1 MHRCTFVGK
10 TLKLFLAVVV
20 DKLLCNCN
28 VHVLESSR
36 LKTAVACIA
45 KNDNNAE
52 GGWEVGG
59 KGKGEKYLSC
69 SHAVSLTLVA
79 SYVTRLEICC
89 DWQL

>member
-10 TLKLFLAVVV
+10 TLKLFLTVVV

-28 VHVLESSR
+28 
-36 LKTAVACIA
+36 
-45 KNDNNAE
+45 DNNAG

-69 SHAVSLTLVA
+69 SHAPSLTLVA

-89 DWQL
+89 DWRLCNFFPENNAPPCKICAEI